1 MANKKYELGIYGR
14 EEKKS
19 DCDVML
25 NDVENVFGSLGNCI
39 DSAFDTA
46 FDEKQSKM
54 QVVGSIFGIG
64 KAATKLLWN
73 GTGCA
78 VKHTPKAIVTAAK
91 YKREFVDSVTEEISK
106 VQKQMKE
113 DELDEKIK
121 RLTVNKKEI
130 SL

>member
-1 MANKKYELGIYGR
+1 MANKKYELDIYGR

-19 DCDVML
+19 DCDIIL
-25 NDVENVFGSLGNCI
+25 NDFENVFGSIGNCI
-39 DSAFDTA
+39 DSAFD
-46 FDEKQSKM
+46 EKKSKM

-91 YKREFVDSVTEEISK
+91 YKREFVDSVTEEIGNI
-106 VQKQMKE
+106 QKQMKE

-121 RLTVNKKEI
+121 RLKHH
-130 SL
+130 S